1 MTDHVETMPHTYPGA
16 FYGVWA
22 DYWLKR
28 TDKIPP
34 IFGYKASMNH
44 GATIVVPMGPAE
56 VADFVQTM
64 RNHPEWIVEA
74 QGTSL
79 LDETRF
85 VGHWAAI
92 SISPRPKGKKSL
104 EAPKLPKQRHRFFP
118 G

>member
-1 MTDHVETMPHTYPGA
+1 MTERAETMPHTYPGA
-16 FYGVWA
+16 FFGVWA

-34 IFGYKASMNH
+34 IFGYKASLNH
-44 GATIVVPMGPAE
+44 GATLVVPMGPAE
-56 VADFVQTM
+56 VADFVESM
-64 RNHPEWIVEA
+64 RDHPDWEVEA

-92 SISPRPKGKKSL
+92 SISPRLRKAQPL
-104 EAPKLPKQRHRFFP
+104 LMPKLPKQRYRFFP